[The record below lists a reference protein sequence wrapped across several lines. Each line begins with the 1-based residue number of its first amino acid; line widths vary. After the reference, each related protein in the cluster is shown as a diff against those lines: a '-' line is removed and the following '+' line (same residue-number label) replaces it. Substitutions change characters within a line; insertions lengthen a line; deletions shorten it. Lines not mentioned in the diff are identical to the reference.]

1 MREELRRRRLAA
13 GFSQKQLASILGCSR
28 ENYCKIERGINT
40 GSMKMWLSIQKAL
53 SIEPADILYIIAE
66 GEEA

>member
-13 GFSQKQLASILGCSR
+13 GLSQKQLAGILGCSR
-28 ENYCKIERGINT
+28 ENYCKIERGINK